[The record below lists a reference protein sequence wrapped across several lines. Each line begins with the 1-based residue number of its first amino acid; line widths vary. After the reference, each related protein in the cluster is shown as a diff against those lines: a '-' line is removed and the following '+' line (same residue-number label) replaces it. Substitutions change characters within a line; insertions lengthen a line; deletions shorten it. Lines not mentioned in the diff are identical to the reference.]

1 MLRVLQSLF
10 NSSHPGS
17 CAPDAAFVT
26 LVANESYVQGALCL
40 RQSLARVGSACPLVL
55 VVADP
60 LPAEAMSALEA
71 GFNASHLVSL
81 SALRQR
87 LDRYEQRQLARRV
100 RADEQKQL
108 VGRRLSVSR
117 QLSQAAAG
125 APLRNTR
132 QLTRAGG
139 WARRTHQ
146 KLLLFALRGYRKAAF
161 LDLDMLIVRN
171 IDAILEQPAFSAVA
185 ALPYTR
191 TSFNSGVFVFEPSLA
206 VASSLA
212 ALSRATD
219 TGVGGKPAAVRIRG
233 AMEQRGTSHLS
244 DQSVLNH
251 FFKGRW
257 RPLPYGYNA
266 GKKIYMA
273 KRELWKQMQVGA
285 IHFVGRPKPWDVP
298 YNPTSPPAAQLRSR
312 LDATPLYNKWHE
324 QCPQV
329 AQTG

>member
-1 MLRVLQSLF
+1 MCRMQVIVD
-10 NSSHPGS
+10 NM
-17 CAPDAAFVT
+17 DA
-26 LVANESYVQGALCL
+26 L
-40 RQSLARVGSACPLVL
+40 
-55 VVADP
+55 
-60 LPAEAMSALEA
+60 
-71 GFNASHLVSL
+71 
-81 SALRQR
+81 
-87 LDRYEQRQLARRV
+87 LDE
-100 RADEQKQL
+100 
-108 VGRRLSVSR
+108 
-117 QLSQAAAG
+117 
-125 APLRNTR
+125 P
-132 QLTRAGG
+132 
-139 WARRTHQ
+139 
-146 KLLLFALRGYRKAAF
+146 
-161 LDLDMLIVRN
+161 
-171 IDAILEQPAFSAVA
+171 PFSAVA
-185 ALPYTR
+185 AMPYSSR
-191 TSFNSGVFVFEPSLA
+191 LFNSGVFVFEPSLA